1 MSHQSDKVKSGLNV
15 LVCVDD
21 SHHSDVIKRINTTVN
36 IASLAKRRAIMIV
49 DEEQDNQISQK
60 MPTFTLDELQ
70 QMQRA
75 FELVKKWA
83 KKQKELKLK

>member
-1 MSHQSDKVKSGLNV
+1 
-15 LVCVDD
+15 
-21 SHHSDVIKRINTTVN
+21 
-36 IASLAKRRAIMIV
+36 
-49 DEEQDNQISQK
+49 
-60 MPTFTLDELQ
+60 LDELQ